1 MLHLEILNLD
11 RQKFIEELKFTRK
24 HKLYLAGGTALALQ
38 LGHRTSADFDF
49 YTPRHFSKSILAI
62 DFKKNLPNWQM
73 KIIRD
78 VDDTFE
84 AIFKPNINIS
94 CFYYPYKLLKPLV
107 RIKEVNIEPLTDFWV
122 EYIIKSE

>member
-1 MLHLEILNLD
+1 
-11 RQKFIEELKFTRK
+11 
-24 HKLYLAGGTALALQ
+24 
-38 LGHRTSADFDF
+38 
-49 YTPRHFSKSILAI
+49 
-62 DFKKNLPNWQM
+62 M

-84 AIFKPNINIS
+84 AIFRPNINIS
-94 CFYYPYKLLKPLV
+94 CFYYPYKLLKPLI

>member
-1 MLHLEILNLD
+1 
-11 RQKFIEELKFTRK
+11 
-24 HKLYLAGGTALALQ
+24 
-38 LGHRTSADFDF
+38 
-49 YTPRHFSKSILAI
+49 
-62 DFKKNLPNWQM
+62 M

-84 AIFKPNINIS
+84 AVFKPNINLS

>member
-1 MLHLEILNLD
+1 
-11 RQKFIEELKFTRK
+11 
-24 HKLYLAGGTALALQ
+24 
-38 LGHRTSADFDF
+38 
-49 YTPRHFSKSILAI
+49 
-62 DFKKNLPNWQM
+62 M

-84 AIFKPNINIS
+84 AVFKPNINLS

-107 RIKEVNIEPLTDFWV
+107 RIKEEPLTDFWV